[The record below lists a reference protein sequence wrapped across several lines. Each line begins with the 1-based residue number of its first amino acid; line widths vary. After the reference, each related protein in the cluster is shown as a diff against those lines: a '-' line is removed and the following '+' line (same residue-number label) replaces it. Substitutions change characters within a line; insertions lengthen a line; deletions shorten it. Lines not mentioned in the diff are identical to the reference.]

1 MSFEK
6 YFRDELDYL
15 RQLGRDA
22 ATERPHLAAFLSEQG
37 SDPDVE
43 RLLEGFAFLTGNLRE
58 KIDDQFPELTHGL
71 LNMLWPNYLRPI
83 PSMTIIEYTPDDNV
97 VTQATLINRGI
108 KVLSVPVVLQE
119 DADIHGPQC
128 TFRLCRDLWLFPMAI
143 SNISGHVFNA

>member
-22 ATERPHLAAFLSEQG
+22 AIERPHLAAFLSEQG

-83 PSMTIIEYTPDDNV
+83 PSMTIIEYTPDESV
-97 VTQATLINRGI
+97 VTEATLVKRVA
-108 KVLSVPVVLQE
+108 K
-119 DADIHGPQC
+119 
-128 TFRLCRDLWLFPMAI
+128 
-143 SNISGHVFNA
+143 

>member
-22 ATERPHLAAFLSEQG
+22 AIERPHLAAFLSEQG

-58 KIDDQFPELTHGL
+58 KIRRPVPGVDTRPAEYAVAELFAASAQHDH
-71 LNMLWPNYLRPI
+71 R
-83 PSMTIIEYTPDDNV
+83 
-97 VTQATLINRGI
+97 R
-108 KVLSVPVVLQE
+108 
-119 DADIHGPQC
+119 IHAEQQC
-128 TFRLCRDLWLFPMAI
+128 THRSD
-143 SNISGHVFNA
+143 VD

>member
-22 ATERPHLAAFLSEQG
+22 AIERPHLAAFLSEQG

-58 KIDDQFPELTHGL
+58 KIDDQYVVAELLTANTEHDHHRVHTG
-71 LNMLWPNYLRPI
+71 
-83 PSMTIIEYTPDDNV
+83 
-97 VTQATLINRGI
+97 
-108 KVLSVPVVLQE
+108 
-119 DADIHGPQC
+119 
-128 TFRLCRDLWLFPMAI
+128 
-143 SNISGHVFNA
+143 